1 MTACRRGCRAAHD
14 NRERPA
20 RPCRTEWAGVN
31 GIGLIG
37 VSGYNPPRFSSV
49 CAHILLRTFVVNK
62 LLSRLSLPKLSL
74 SRRSAV
80 MVAVLGL
87 GAALSL
93 SSHALTDKQK
103 KDVEGRIKPAGS
115 VCLEGD
121 STCGAAVAAA
131 GGEPRSG
138 QAVYDASCNMCH
150 GAGVGGAPKTGD
162 KAAWSARIA
171 QGKDILHTHA
181 IQGIRAMPPKGT
193 CMSCSDD
200 EVMSAVDFMV
210 SKSK

>member
-1 MTACRRGCRAAHD
+1 M
-14 NRERPA
+14 
-20 RPCRTEWAGVN
+20 
-31 GIGLIG
+31 
-37 VSGYNPPRFSSV
+37 
-49 CAHILLRTFVVNK
+49 NK
-62 LLSRLSLPKLSL
+62 LLSNLLLPKK
-74 SRRSAV
+74 SAV
-80 MVAVLGL
+80 MLAVLGL
-87 GAALSL
+87 GAVLSV
-93 SSHALTDKQK
+93 SSHAVTDKQK
-103 KDVEGRIKPAGS
+103 KEIEARIKPAGA

-121 STCGAAVAAA
+121 SSCGGAVAAA

-162 KAAWSARIA
+162 KGAWAPRIA
-171 QGKDILHTHA
+171 QGKDTLHTHA

-200 EVMSAVDFMV
+200 EVIAAVDFMV